1 MSKKRKRE
9 LIALYEEETSQTT
22 IIENCQKKMK
32 ELNLRPEE
40 RAAFFNLL
48 GDEDIQLFL
57 AKDICLRI
65 SDKYLLAMVL
75 VYFKRAGLS
84 TEEYREN
91 FFPSLFLANQFEE
104 DVDFR
109 EEIYAWAL
117 GRTWEQR
124 KEELHYQR
132 NQLLLRM
139 DFRAWVDR
147 ATCDLIMAQDP
158 SHWVWMRNR
167 RIHHSWAIGYEKRHA
182 WELEV
187 HGPWRRPPSCARC
200 RNIILHPC
208 KWEVNGN
215 IISRKDTTVD
225 PGTSLE
231 ILD

>member
-65 SDKYLLAMVL
+65 SYKYLLAMVL

-91 FFPSLFLANQFEE
+91 FFPSLQVF
-104 DVDFR
+104 
-109 EEIYAWAL
+109 
-117 GRTWEQR
+117 
-124 KEELHYQR
+124 
-132 NQLLLRM
+132 
-139 DFRAWVDR
+139 
-147 ATCDLIMAQDP
+147 
-158 SHWVWMRNR
+158 S
-167 RIHHSWAIGYEKRHA
+167 
-182 WELEV
+182 
-187 HGPWRRPPSCARC
+187 
-200 RNIILHPC
+200 
-208 KWEVNGN
+208 
-215 IISRKDTTVD
+215 
-225 PGTSLE
+225 
-231 ILD
+231 